1 MSRSRR
7 LTVLSQ
13 LLAERRFASQE
24 ELARALAREGLAV
37 TQATLSRDL
46 RSLGA
51 GKRPGPD
58 GLPYYALPSPA
69 VEVFDRERQRLDL
82 VAFVNEVSVSQN
94 LAVIKTPPVHANGVG
109 RAIDLLAFPGL
120 MGSVAGDDTLLAVL
134 ASPAAARKLKRHLD
148 GMAEGVARRN
158 GKSGK

>member
-1 MSRSRR
+1 MSRTRR
-7 LTVLSQ
+7 LTALSQ
-13 LLAERRFASQE
+13 LLSGKQFSSQD

-58 GLPYYALPSPA
+58 GLPVYVLPAPA

-82 VAFVNEVSVSQN
+82 VAFVNEVQVAQN
-94 LAVIKTPPVHANGVG
+94 LAVIKTPPGHANGVG
-109 RAIDLLAFPGL
+109 RAIDLLGFPG
-120 MGSVAGDDTLLAVL
+120 MVGSVAGDDTLLCVL
-134 ASPAAARKLKRHLD
+134 STTAAAKKLKRHLD
-148 GMAEGVARRN
+148 GLATRGVLAEAR
-158 GKSGK
+158 